1 MSLKPAHRY
10 WPVVFVSLCVLGAGT
25 SYAASSSQGGDTE
38 PSLVPVERQGRLR
51 LAKEAMGVTTGPR
64 LAQAPEAPAA
74 APQSAPAPAGRVQ
87 RDPPPTATP
96 APAQA
101 SVPPSQPTTNAAA
114 PEPDLSALRY
124 FASRGDTAR
133 LKVEIARLRSLYPD
147 WSPPD
152 DPLAIPRNG
161 DPQLEAMW
169 KLYAEG
175 RYPEIR
181 QAIAE
186 RQAADPNWTP
196 PADLLNRLAMAEARN
211 RLVNASNLKQYAT
224 VISLGASNPN
234 LLNCSDVDVLWRIAE
249 AFVRTDRPQR
259 GVDAYTYILRQCE
272 NPQERVATIQKAAE
286 LLPATD
292 LRALLSL
299 EKPLADGQP
308 EFAAL
313 RDDLARRFIA
323 DANKNNRMDVAP
335 EDVQR
340 LEAVAERDKL
350 ASDSLLLGW
359 LFQRRGDLVNA
370 EKWFR
375 ASRDK
380 EPSASASQGLALVLI
395 ARGLPMEAEDIM
407 YQWRDTSDDSKATY
421 LAAAANLL
429 ALNPAPVLA
438 EPVLRRIAVEVI
450 AAKYVPA
457 AQQLGW
463 YAQTLRQPQTA
474 MQWFETAL
482 QWKPDD
488 EPSAYG
494 LLIVRQSL
502 NDRGGVLAIQKEW
515 AGRSQRIADA
525 GEKSPP
531 QTPPLAVQTP
541 RQEATKPAASA
552 FTTPDRGAPVAAP
565 QRMTATTTA
574 RTATAR
580 RSACASRTGTA
591 SQRVEDTTL
600 TNGWC
605 LMDLNRPLEA
615 VQAFEAAL
623 KSPSAAIREDAAYG
637 QSLAYLRLGLTDN
650 AAVAATKAPQRP
662 ARAAELQVSILGNRA
677 LSAFQAGR
685 YREALVYLDQRAALK
700 TETTDL
706 MVLRAYAY
714 QELGISAGA
723 RQIFEVLAETGNKD
737 ALRGVEEI
745 RSMMNDRGG

>member
-1 MSLKPAHRY
+1 MSLKPAQRSFSALILAIGVLVPATACLASPT
-10 WPVVFVSLCVLGAGT
+10 PVDSA
-25 SYAASSSQGGDTE
+25 QQ
-38 PSLVPVERQGRLR
+38 SLVPVERQGRLR
-51 LAKEAMGVTTGPR
+51 MAKEALGVETGPR
-64 LAQAPEAPAA
+64 LAQAQNATATD
-74 APQSAPAPAGRVQ
+74 GRVV
-87 RDPPPTATP
+87 
-96 APAQA
+96 
-101 SVPPSQPTTNAAA
+101 SPSDGRTERERPVSPVQNAAS
-114 PEPDLSALRY
+114 EPDLSALRY

-152 DPLAIPRNG
+152 DPLAVPRNG

-169 KLYAEG
+169 KLYAEA

-181 QAIAE
+181 QAIIE
-186 RQAADPNWTP
+186 RQAAEPGWTP
-196 PADLLNRLAMAEARN
+196 PADLLNRLAMAEARG
-211 RLVNASNLKQYAT
+211 RLVNASNLKQDAT
-224 VISLGASNPN
+224 VIELGANNPN

-259 GVDAYTYILRQCE
+259 GVDAYTYILKQCE
-272 NPQERVATIQKAAE
+272 NVQERAATVQKAAE
-286 LLPATD
+286 LLSPAD
-292 LRALLSL
+292 LRPLLAF
-299 EKPLADGQP
+299 ERPLPDGKP
-308 EFAAL
+308 EFDAL
-313 RDDLARRFIA
+313 RDDLARRFVA

-340 LEAVAERDKL
+340 LEAIAERDKL
-350 ASDSLLLGW
+350 PADSLLLGW
-359 LFQRRGDLVNA
+359 LFQRRGDMVNA

-375 ASRDK
+375 ASREK
-380 EPSASASQGLALVLI
+380 EPSASASQGLALALI
-395 ARGLPMEAEDIM
+395 ARGLPIEAEDIM
-407 YQWRDTSDDSKATY
+407 FEWRDSSDDAKATY

-429 ALNPAPVLA
+429 ALNPAPVIA
-438 EPVLRRIAVEVI
+438 EPVLRRIAMEVI

-502 NDRGGVLAIQKEW
+502 NDRAGVAAIQKEW

-525 GEKSPP
+525 GETATPQVLAQAMAQVPP
-531 QTPPLAVQTP
+531 VVTEAP
-541 RQEATKPAASA
+541 RQRVVETVVQERPSSGRREDAAVL
-552 FTTPDRGAPVAAP
+552 PR
-565 QRMTATTTA
+565 TTTVRSTNRRPACGA
-574 RTATAR
+574 RAGVSSATA
-580 RSACASRTGTA
+580 A
-591 SQRVEDTTL
+591 DNTL
-600 TNGWC
+600 MNGWC

-615 VQAFEAAL
+615 VRAFEAAL
-623 KSPSAAIREDAAYG
+623 DSPSADIREDAAYG

-662 ARAAELQVSILGNRA
+662 ARAVELQVSILGNRA
-677 LSAFQAGR
+677 LAAFQAGR

-714 QELGISAGA
+714 QELGIPAGA

-737 ALRGVEEI
+737 AIRGAEEI
-745 RSMMNDRGG
+745 RAMMNDRGG

>member
-1 MSLKPAHRY
+1 MSLKPAQLSLPALMLAIGMTVPATVCLASAN
-10 WPVVFVSLCVLGAGT
+10 PVDNA
-25 SYAASSSQGGDTE
+25 QQ
-38 PSLVPVERQGRLR
+38 SLVPVERQGRLR
-51 LAKEAMGVTTGPR
+51 MAKEALGIETGPR
-64 LAQAPEAPAA
+64 LAQAPT
-74 APQSAPAPAGRVQ
+74 
-87 RDPPPTATP
+87 PTAP
-96 APAQA
+96 DAKAVAPPQDRAERERPVA
-101 SVPPSQPTTNAAA
+101 PPQTAGS
-114 PEPDLSALRY
+114 EPDLSALRY

-133 LKVEIARLRSLYPD
+133 LKVEIARLRSLYPN

-152 DPLAIPRNG
+152 DPLAVPRNG

-169 KLYAEG
+169 KLYAEA

-181 QAIAE
+181 QAIIE
-186 RQAADPNWTP
+186 RQAAEPGWTP
-196 PADLLNRLAMAEARN
+196 PADLLNRLSMAEARG

-224 VISLGASNPN
+224 VIELGANNPN
-234 LLNCSDVDVLWRIAE
+234 MLNCSDVDVLWRIAE

-259 GVDAYTYILRQCE
+259 GVDAYSYILKQCE
-272 NPQERVATIQKAAE
+272 NVQERAATIQKAAE
-286 LLPATD
+286 LLSPAD
-292 LRALLSL
+292 LRPLLALERTL
-299 EKPLADGQP
+299 PDGKP
-308 EFAAL
+308 EFDAL
-313 RDDLARRFIA
+313 RDDLARRFVA

-340 LEAVAERDKL
+340 LEAIAERDKL
-350 ASDSLLLGW
+350 PADSLLLGW

-370 EKWFR
+370 EQWFR
-375 ASRDK
+375 ASREK

-395 ARGLPMEAEDIM
+395 ARGLPTEAEDIM
-407 YQWRDTSDDSKATY
+407 FEWRDSSDDAKATY

-429 ALNPAPVLA
+429 ALNPAPVIA
-438 EPVLRRIAVEVI
+438 EPVLRRIAIEVI

-502 NDRGGVLAIQKEW
+502 NDRAGVLAIQKEW

-525 GEKSPP
+525 GEKTTPQVLAQVPP
-531 QTPPLAVQTP
+531 VVTEAP
-541 RQEATKPAASA
+541 RQRVVETVAPERAPSGRREEAVVSP
-552 FTTPDRGAPVAAP
+552 R
-565 QRMTATTTA
+565 TTTVRSPSPSRRPACGA
-574 RTATAR
+574 RAGVSSATA
-580 RSACASRTGTA
+580 A
-591 SQRVEDTTL
+591 DNTL
-600 TNGWC
+600 MNGWC

-615 VQAFEAAL
+615 VQAFKAAL
-623 KSPSAAIREDAAYG
+623 DSPSADIREDAAYG

-662 ARAAELQVSILGNRA
+662 ARAVELQVSILGNRA
-677 LSAFQAGR
+677 LAAFQAGR

-714 QELGISAGA
+714 QELGIPSGA

-737 ALRGVEEI
+737 AIRGAEEI
-745 RSMMNDRGG
+745 RAMMNDRGG

>member
-1 MSLKPAHRY
+1 MSLKPVQRTLPALFLAIG
-10 WPVVFVSLCVLGAGT
+10 VFVPASGCL
-25 SYAASSSQGGDTE
+25 AAANQTDSTQQ
-38 PSLVPVERQGRLR
+38 SLVPIERQGRLR
-51 LAKEAMGVTTGPR
+51 IAKEALGVETGPR
-64 LAQAPEAPAA
+64 LAQAPVTTNTDMEAAPATEDRA
-74 APQSAPAPAGRVQ
+74 D
-87 RDPPPTATP
+87 RDRPATP
-96 APAQA
+96 VA
-101 SVPPSQPTTNAAA
+101 NAGA
-114 PEPDLSALRY
+114 EPDLSALRY

-133 LKVEIARLRSLYPD
+133 LKVEIARLRSLYPN
-147 WSPPD
+147 WTPPD
-152 DPLAIPRNG
+152 DPLAVPRNG
-161 DPQLEAMW
+161 DPQLEALW
-169 KLYAEG
+169 KLYAEA

-181 QAIAE
+181 QAIIE
-186 RQAADPNWTP
+186 RQAAEPGWTP

-224 VISLGASNPN
+224 VIELGANNPN
-234 LLNCSDVDVLWRIAE
+234 MLNCSDVDILWRIAE

-259 GVDAYTYILRQCE
+259 GVDAYSYILKQCE
-272 NPQERVATIQKAAE
+272 NVQERAATIQKAAE
-286 LLPATD
+286 LLSPAD
-292 LRALLSL
+292 LRPLLAL
-299 EKPLADGQP
+299 ERPLPDGKP
-308 EFAAL
+308 EFDSL
-313 RDDLARRFIA
+313 RDDLARRFVA

-340 LEAVAERDKL
+340 LEAVAEREKL
-350 ASDSLLLGW
+350 PADSLLLGW
-359 LFQRRGDLVNA
+359 FFQRRGDLVNA

-380 EPSASASQGLALVLI
+380 DLSASASQGLALVLI

-407 YQWRDTSDDSKATY
+407 FEWRDSSDDAKATY

-429 ALNPAPVLA
+429 ALNPAPVIA
-438 EPVLRRIAVEVI
+438 EPVLRRIAIEVI

-474 MQWFETAL
+474 AQWFETAL

-502 NDRGGVLAIQKEW
+502 NDRAGVAAIQREW

-525 GEKSPP
+525 GETAPARVSTVVAE
-531 QTPPLAVQTP
+531 QP
-541 RQEATKPAASA
+541 RQQVTETVVQERTLPERTAPTAVLPRQPAA
-552 FTTPDRGAPVAAP
+552 
-565 QRMTATTTA
+565 Q
-574 RTATAR
+574 ATAR
-580 RSACASRTGTA
+580 RTACGTRAGATSGTA
-591 SQRVEDTTL
+591 QDNTL
-600 TNGWC
+600 MNGWC

-615 VQAFEAAL
+615 AQAFQSAL
-623 KSPSAAIREDAAYG
+623 NSPSAAVREDAAYG

-677 LSAFQAGR
+677 LAAFQAGR

-714 QELGISAGA
+714 QELGIPSGA
-723 RQIFEVLAETGNKD
+723 RQIFEALAETGNKD
-737 ALRGVEEI
+737 AIRGAEEI
-745 RSMMNDRGG
+745 RATMNDRGG